1 MAYLIHTDE
10 INLVKTLKTGLIRIP
25 RSLVERF
32 NIYQL
37 RKGDIVFL
45 YDFENKKIAGPFI
58 KSAEDVIEEKNPK
71 TGPFNG
77 YGKTGSHYHYIST
90 RVDCSQ
96 VFVKGMPFR
105 FAGFETGDDTFFLM
119 KKEESI
125 IFEELNK
132 VNNEKIPLIISLSFS
147 DDNCRATVIEINMG
161 TQFSDF
167 AFKWNT
173 NFRAT
178 LEQKM
183 KTGENLLQ
191 TSNMENYTLSLKDI
205 GKYVYDAVFRGTEL
219 EKVFTRGGYS
229 IYIAGD
235 ERANDIPFEIS
246 YDRTFIFE
254 NNFIAFRGNEGKGH
268 ETARIKNVLIL
279 ADPSGSFSGA
289 YDEGLKLFD
298 LFSSKGISVD
308 FYSRGRLKDRLV
320 DRFSQYDIVHFS
332 GHSSGDDSSPAWD
345 LGESNFTAR
354 DIAGAK
360 RCPYLVFSCSCGN
373 TLKLASGFLKAGVKN
388 VVSSRWK
395 ITDGDVTD
403 FVLCF
408 YELLINNC
416 EIGYAFNRAM
426 CESHTAKNPVPLA
439 FSLFGES
446 RLIYEKSNI

>member
-1 MAYLIHTDE
+1 VRDE
-10 INLVKTLKTGLIRIP
+10 SNLAKTLKTGQIRIP
-25 RSLVERF
+25 RSLVGRF

-37 RKGDIVFL
+37 REGDIIFL

-58 KSAEDVIEEKNPK
+58 KSADGVVEEKNPK

-77 YGKTGSHYHYIST
+77 FGKTGSHYHYIST

-96 VFVKGMPFR
+96 VFEKGMPFR
-105 FAGFETGDDTFFLM
+105 FAGFEMGRDAFFL
-119 KKEESI
+119 KKKDESV

-132 VNNEKIPLIISLSFS
+132 VNNEKIPLIINISFS
-147 DDNCRATVIEINMG
+147 GDDCRATVIEINRG

-167 AFKWNT
+167 DFRLNA
-173 NFRAT
+173 NFRAV

-191 TSNMENYTLSLKDI
+191 TSNWENYTESLKDI

-219 EKVFTRGGYS
+219 EKVFTRGGFS

-246 YDRTFIFE
+246 YDGDFIFE
-254 NNFIAFRGNEGKGH
+254 NNFIAFRGDEAKGH
-268 ETARIKNVLIL
+268 EKARIKRVLIV
-279 ADPSGSFSGA
+279 ADPSGNFSGA
-289 YDEGLKLFD
+289 HDEGLKLFD
-298 LFSSKGISVD
+298 LFSEMGISVD

-332 GHSSGDDSSPAWD
+332 GHSCGDCSSPAWD
-345 LGESNFTAR
+345 LGDSTFAAR
-354 DIAGAK
+354 DIAGVK

-373 TLKLASGFLKAGVKN
+373 TLKLASSFLKAGVKN

-395 ITDGDVTD
+395 ITDGDATD

-416 EIGYAFNRAM
+416 EIGYALNRAM
-426 CESHTAKNPVPLA
+426 CESYTGKNPVPLA

-446 RLIYEKSNI
+446 RLRYEKSNT